1 MNLLTKKIMT
11 MKKIIKINIIL
22 VIGLIVSFISCT
34 KDFENMNKDPN
45 RPLDVPSSN
54 ILAHSLRYSGDN
66 FFNAWQGMNEMCS
79 YAGQIS
85 KIQYVDEARYNFREG
100 VVNNAWSDYNTTLND
115 LNIIQKKSDAE
126 GTMNM
131 KAAAMTFSCML
142 WQMSTD
148 QWKAIPYS
156 LALQGIEGITNPA
169 YDLQPDIYFALA
181 DKLKEAADLFA
192 SGPEDALGDGDL
204 LFNGDVAKWQKFCNS
219 LRLRLAIRMSSATNT
234 AGAVD
239 KAKSIVQEVMGDPG
253 KYPVMASNDDNAFLF
268 WPGSAPYKE
277 PYEEDSETRDDHGV
291 CSVMIDVLIMHND
304 PRLPVY
310 AHPAYIDSITG
321 LPVYRGVEPGAI
333 DGTFRMD
340 TISRIGARFRDNP
353 AGFTPFMRYSEVLF
367 DIAEA
372 SFLGWTTGWTAQD
385 AYQAG
390 IQASMEENDI
400 TDQAAI
406 DAYMAQAEISWNSDV
421 KQIQLQK
428 WICIY
433 KQGQEAWAEN
443 RRTDEP
449 LVEVSPGSAY
459 PGHNRQPFRY
469 PYPTDEQNL
478 NGPNVDAVSG
488 GIVDLFWGQQMF
500 WDTRTGVQ

>member
-1 MNLLTKKIMT
+1 MT
-11 MKKIIKINIIL
+11 MKKIVKINIIL
-22 VIGLIVSFISCT
+22 VIGLIISLISCT
-34 KDFENMNKDPN
+34 KDFESMNKDPN
-45 RPLDVPSSN
+45 RPLDVPSTN
-54 ILAHSLRYSGDN
+54 ILAHSIRYIGDN
-66 FFNAWQGMNEMCS
+66 FFNDWQGMNEMCS

-100 VVNNAWSDYNTTLND
+100 VVNNAWSDYYTILND
-115 LNIIQKKSDAE
+115 LAIIQKKSDVE
-126 GTMNM
+126 NTMNM

-142 WQMSTD
+142 WQMCTD
-148 QWKAIPYS
+148 QWKAVPYS
-156 LALQGIEGITNPA
+156 QALQGIDADGLVGITNPA
-169 YDLQPDIYFALA
+169 YDAQADIYYALA

-192 SGPEDALGDGDL
+192 GGYNDELSDGDL

-219 LRLRLAIRMSSATNT
+219 LRLRLAIRMSGATTT

-239 KAKSIVQEVMGDPG
+239 KAKAIFEEVMGDPG
-253 KYPVMASNDDNAFLF
+253 KYPVMASNDDNAFLW
-268 WPGSAPYKE
+268 WPGTSPYKE
-277 PYEEDSETRDDHGV
+277 PYEEISETRDDHGMCV
-291 CSVMIDVLIMHND
+291 VMINYLTMYND

-321 LPVYRGVEPGAI
+321 LPVYRGVDPGAI

-340 TISRIGARFRDNP
+340 TISRIGYRFRDNP

-372 SFLGWTTGWTAQD
+372 SFNNWTTGWTAQD
-385 AYQAG
+385 AYEAG
-390 IQASMEENDI
+390 IKASMEENDI
-400 TDQAAI
+400 SDQDAI
-406 DAYMAQAEISWNSDV
+406 DTYMGQEGVAWTGDDV
-421 KQIQLQK
+421 KQIYLQK
-428 WICIY
+428 WICIF
-433 KQGQEAWAEN
+433 KEGQEAWAET
-443 RRTDEP
+443 RRTDWP
-449 LVEVSPGSAY
+449 YVEVAPGSAY

-500 WDTRTGVQ
+500 WDTRTGVN